1 MSDEQSMEISTTIT
15 ITNDM
20 LEGAI
25 RRALH
30 RQVWDDDVGEF
41 KTVPADL
48 DAMVKERL
56 REMVD
61 GVVGKV
67 AKEVSEREVEARVNK
82 ILDEGFPVHNQWGSR
97 EGTKTMA
104 QLVGEIV
111 FKKDSYNDG
120 ITKLVRHAMRS
131 AVDAEVKKHIASIS
145 GEVATSMKAAA
156 SEALAKWM
164 KRTVGM

>member
-48 DAMVKERL
+48 DAMTR
-56 REMVD
+56 
-61 GVVGKV
+61 
-67 AKEVSEREVEARVNK
+67 
-82 ILDEGFPVHNQWGSR
+82 PC
-97 EGTKTMA
+97 
-104 QLVGEIV
+104 
-111 FKKDSYNDG
+111 
-120 ITKLVRHAMRS
+120 
-131 AVDAEVKKHIASIS
+131 AS
-145 GEVATSMKAAA
+145 T
-156 SEALAKWM
+156 
-164 KRTVGM
+164 R